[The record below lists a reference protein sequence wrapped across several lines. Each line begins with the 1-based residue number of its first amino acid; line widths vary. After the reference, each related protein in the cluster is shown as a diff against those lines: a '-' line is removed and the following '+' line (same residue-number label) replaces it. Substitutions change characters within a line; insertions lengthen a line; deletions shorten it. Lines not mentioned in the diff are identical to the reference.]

1 MNCGNKNTNC
11 QCDGNCECGVVLPNG
26 KISCH
31 NCGWKAPMA
40 YNTLSGNFVCPTCRT
55 ESSYNNQ
62 NKIEKMNN
70 NNGNFSQGL
79 VGLGA
84 VNAGFLNWST
94 NPLGANN
101 GSNESGFASGNQ
113 IVGFAAGQGY
123 AVMDLAPRS
132 AEDQMYLNIFNQQT
146 GGNNEESGALGDN
159 LRSSFVRFTPYGW
172 VIRDSF
178 CGKYCK
184 ALGYMRSA
192 DKNAFK
198 RCKAACKV
206 NFVDAKKGKWKYPAA
221 PEGIESSVS
230 PEELAIQAT
239 KEATSMPDSQ
249 KNQIIA
255 DAQKEMGAEQPKS
268 NTLTYVIIGAV
279 VLIAIIIAV
288 VIMMRKRANA

>member
-1 MNCGNKNTNC
+1 MCGTNC
-11 QCDGNCECGVVLPNG
+11 QCDGNCQCGKVLPNG
-26 KISCH
+26 KISCD
-31 NCGWKAPMA
+31 NCGWKAPLA

-84 VNAGFLNWST
+84 VNAGFLNWSK
-94 NPLGANN
+94 NPIGKSN
-101 GSNESGFASGNQ
+101 GNTESGFASGNQ

-123 AVMDLAPRS
+123 SVMDLAPRS
-132 AEDQMYLNIFNQQT
+132 AEDQMFLNMFNQTT
-146 GGNNEESGALGDN
+146 GGEESGALGDS

-172 VIRDSF
+172 VIRESF

-198 RCKAACKV
+198 RCKAACKI

-221 PEGIESSVS
+221 PEGMEESIDLNK
-230 PEELAIQAT
+230 LAIDSA
-239 KEATSMPDSQ
+239 KEAASMPDAD
-249 KNQIIA
+249 KNKIVA
-255 DAQKEMGAEQPKS
+255 DAQKEMGADQPPKS
-268 NTLTYVIIGAV
+268 NTMTYVIIGAV
-279 VLIAIIIAV
+279 VLVAIIIAV
-288 VIMMRKRANA
+288 IIMMRRRANA